1 MAGTTVVTRQMETA
15 GSTHETTVQL
25 NKVIDDL
32 ELLRASASA
41 GGVVAVT
48 ELMADHATTK
58 VTVDQLEALAE
69 ELGVDHATTK
79 VTVDQLET
87 LAEELAADHATSI
100 TLATELKLDLNAAQA
115 DLTAIRAAIVGIT
128 AKLDAD
134 GGVTGTDY
142 ASLWNPAALTITTI
156 AASPPA
162 TLSATTAITS
172 GPVAL
177 SASTA
182 ITSGP
187 ATLSAAVPT
196 GTSIDAAGDLLA
208 AKVAN
213 DSGTV
218 IA

>member
-25 NKVIDDL
+25 NKVIVDL

-48 ELMADHATTK
+48 ELMADHATF
-58 VTVDQLEALAE
+58 
-69 ELGVDHATTK
+69 
-79 VTVDQLET
+79 
-87 LAEELAADHATSI
+87 I